1 VVKQTLFKEEQM
13 ARKEDDKDL
22 LGIWQEATGQG
33 DDGLRKVMETAIQR
47 ILEEELTSFL
57 NAESHER
64 TQDRRG
70 YRNGYKPRTLMTRLG
85 RMELLVP
92 KDREGQF
99 QTELFERYQR
109 NEKALVLSLV
119 EMYVHGVSTRKVK
132 AVTEVLCGLE
142 ISKSQVSRLA
152 KDLDEE
158 IKAWRSRPLKKAY
171 PYLVV
176 DARYEKI
183 RANHQVLPQG
193 VLLVVGIGE
202 DGYREILGT
211 WIADSENET
220 SWSEVFKELK
230 ERGLKGVRYV
240 VSDDHAGLV
249 KAIERHFQGVLWQRC
264 QVHFLRNI
272 ISQVSKK
279 DRPRIIE
286 MLREITAAQSYET
299 ARKRMDEV
307 IEALEKTHP
316 KVSEMLEEH
325 GEEILTVYQLPLHH
339 RRSLKSTNML
349 ERYNQELKRRTRVVR
364 IFPHQESCLR
374 LVTAMAM
381 ETSEEWMV
389 RRYLLFEEEIAG
401 KDTKDLLA
409 A

>member
-1 VVKQTLFKEEQM
+1 M
-13 ARKEDDKDL
+13 ARRMDDKDL

-33 DDGLRKVMETAIQR
+33 DDGLRKVMESAIQR

-57 NAESHER
+57 QAEAHER
-64 TQDRRG
+64 TNERKG
-70 YRNGYKPRTLMTRLG
+70 YRNGYKPRALMTRLG
-85 RMELLVP
+85 RMELLIP
-92 KDREGQF
+92 KDREGRF
-99 QTELFERYQR
+99 QTELFDRYQR
-109 NEKALVLSLV
+109 NEKALMLSLV

-132 AVTEVLCGLE
+132 AVTEALCGLD

-152 KDLDEE
+152 KDLDEDV
-158 IKAWRSRPLKKAY
+158 KAWRSRPLEKGY

-176 DARYEKI
+176 DARYERI
-183 RANHQVLPQG
+183 RINHQVLPQG

-211 WIADSENET
+211 WVADSENEA

-230 ERGLKGVRYV
+230 ERGLNGVRYV

-249 KAIERHFQGVLWQRC
+249 KAIERHFQGCLWQRC

-279 DRPRIIE
+279 DRPRIME
-286 MLREITAAQSYET
+286 MIRDITATQSYEI

-307 IEALEKTHP
+307 IEALEKAHP
-316 KVSEMLEEH
+316 KVSQMLEEH
-325 GEEILTVYQLPLHH
+325 GEEILSVYQLPLHH
-339 RRSLKSTNML
+339 RRSMKSTNML

-381 ETSEEWMV
+381 EMSEEWMV
-389 RRYLLFEEEIAG
+389 RRYLIFEDQVSD
-401 KDTKDLLA
+401 KDTKDQLA